1 MYKATLSSR
10 GQIVI
15 PAEMRKK
22 LSLKAGASFR
32 LYDHGEK
39 IVLIREVEDPVV
51 QGLGLLKRQ
60 ASSQEESHLDV

>member
-15 PAEMRKK
+15 PAELRKK

-32 LYDHGEK
+32 VYDQGEK
-39 IVLIREVEDPVV
+39 IVLIREVEDPVT

-60 ASSQEESHLDV
+60 APSDEEDSRHV